1 MTLESLSSVP
11 EGIVIDGAT
20 TAPLRVAEYVAFVGR
35 TDLSDGWARRFDV
48 ALYGLVG
55 EIGSV
60 AAAVKKRL
68 LVEGRS
74 DWNIPNDEIIEELGD
89 SLWYCFALA
98 AAEGIE
104 TSFLASDIKALII
117 ELGGDTP
124 RSARLHEVLGDRA
137 RQFLQL
143 APELV
148 FFLNDGTATLEDYRR
163 VAFLTLRTTKD
174 EAVEVCL
181 AVLQQLAAE
190 LFRQKLPELEREL
203 NRALP
208 DRPLALV
215 LGETAWHLAALA
227 SLYGLNLDQVARRNE
242 TKLLRR
248 FGRGDPTPLL
258 DELSPKIEQLPRHF
272 KVEIVSVGP
281 GRSRMYLDGSRL
293 GDDLTDNAYL
303 EDGYRFHD
311 VMHLAFAAKL
321 GWSPVLRKLLGRK
334 RRGDARIDEVEDGAR
349 AGIVEEAVI
358 NAIHAEG
365 VRLAA
370 LMARRGVAGPRLFP
384 NRADMSFAFLKRVEA
399 LVAGLE
405 VQHHRYWEWEDA
417 ILEGF
422 RIFEQLRASG
432 RGTIA
437 LDLNTR
443 SISFD
448 SKVFAD
454 VAGSVVALGTASV
467 PLTELVLA
475 TDDSNCVSLDEH
487 AEVRRLA
494 VLDALGLE
502 NVPTDELMIGGW
514 RRDIVDVITD
524 GSVKSAIWDKGIVTF
539 RISVAQA
546 AGCIIATC
554 LAIGD
559 KP

>member
-1 MTLESLSSVP
+1 
-11 EGIVIDGAT
+11 
-20 TAPLRVAEYVAFVGR
+20 
-35 TDLSDGWARRFDV
+35 
-48 ALYGLVG
+48 
-55 EIGSV
+55 
-60 AAAVKKRL
+60 
-68 LVEGRS
+68 
-74 DWNIPNDEIIEELGD
+74 
-89 SLWYCFALA
+89 
-98 AAEGIE
+98 
-104 TSFLASDIKALII
+104 
-117 ELGGDTP
+117 
-124 RSARLHEVLGDRA
+124 
-137 RQFLQL
+137 
-143 APELV
+143 
-148 FFLNDGTATLEDYRR
+148 
-163 VAFLTLRTTKD
+163 
-174 EAVEVCL
+174 
-181 AVLQQLAAE
+181 
-190 LFRQKLPELEREL
+190 
-203 NRALP
+203 
-208 DRPLALV
+208 
-215 LGETAWHLAALA
+215 
-227 SLYGLNLDQVARRNE
+227 
-242 TKLLRR
+242 
-248 FGRGDPTPLL
+248 
-258 DELSPKIEQLPRHF
+258 
-272 KVEIVSVGP
+272 
-281 GRSRMYLDGSRL
+281 MYLDGSRL